1 MSMPD
6 KDPLY
11 RIIDK
16 KSDVDETASVWAYSQ
31 IREDSHLNENVI
43 ISNQVYVGPGVRIG
57 RNSKIQNNA
66 MIYEPAVIGEGVFI
80 GPGVILT
87 NDHFPRA
94 VNPDMTQKLTSDWSP
109 VGVTI
114 EDGVAIGAGSVCVAP
129 IVIGEWSV
137 IAAGSV
143 VVKNVKKFSLVAGVP
158 ARQIGWVGKFGVPLV
173 QDEDGIFR
181 CPKTNQEYVLSS
193 TGEMSCVKE

>member
-1 MSMPD
+1 MIMPSS
-6 KDPLY
+6 DPLF
-11 RIIDK
+11 RIIDE
-16 KSDVDETASVWAYSQ
+16 KSDVDETANVWAYSQ
-31 IREDSHLNENVI
+31 IREGSHLNENVI

-57 RNSKIQNNA
+57 KNSKIQNNA

-87 NDHFPRA
+87 NDHYPRA
-94 VNPDMTQKLTSDWSP
+94 VNPDMTQKLATDWSP

-129 IVIGEWSV
+129 LVIGQWAV
-137 IAAGSV
+137 VAAGSV
-143 VVKNVKKFSLVAGVP
+143 VIENVKKFSLVAGVP

-173 QDEDGIFR
+173 QEVDGSFL
-181 CPKTNQEYVLSS
+181 CPKTNEKYILSS
-193 TGEMSCVKE
+193 SGEMSCGKE